1 VIRLPDLT
9 LTRAYCNKFS
19 QWLILIWVDLDIN
32 KYLYLGNFDIK
43 QLPYPFIIDQTVIN
57 KAELV

>member
-43 QLPYPFIIDQTVIN
+43 LLPYPFIIDQIVIN